1 MYFFCFHLTKG
12 ERERRGEEK
21 RVDYKRERESLFTF
35 PLKGKKFPKF

>member
-21 RVDYKRERESLFTF
+21 RVDYKREREGVTF
-35 PLKGKKFPKF
+35 YFSTQRKEVP